1 MIPTIKEQIDLEKR
15 MVAFGINRYRTS
27 VDAADEGG
35 RSADTKHAQKL
46 IQSFLDPISKAIE
59 AYNAEGKVSVAGIGA
74 KYRVLLQRIEP
85 DKAAYFGLRA
95 ILNHFTKEEPLA
107 SLGIKIG
114 TMIEDEIKF
123 QKFHA
128 EHEDYYEAIIRDF
141 QNKGTKSYRHMHR
154 VLTNKANEQG
164 VEWNSWTP
172 AEKCAVGIKVVDL
185 ILENTDLIQ
194 KVDGAKRGKRKHKAN
209 IIIKPTDTCLDWVK
223 RFSHYAEM
231 LNPDRVPCII
241 EPDDWVSLTQ
251 GGYYSPQLRS
261 RTPLVKTKNRKHQ
274 AILEEANL
282 ETVMQAVN
290 QLQKTPW
297 QINTDVL
304 PVLKMA
310 WDHSIPLGLPQ
321 SEPML
326 IPTCPIPKTIKKSDM
341 TPHQREKFENW
352 KNEAR
357 IVHTLERERVS
368 KCFQVIRVLRL
379 ASEFSQYQQFWFV
392 HQCDFR
398 GRIYSTVS
406 GLSPQGTDFAKGL
419 LRFAEGKPLGKAG
432 EFWFKVHGANMY
444 GNDKLPYADRVKWID
459 DNREMLEQLASDP
472 LSYREA
478 WANADKP
485 WQFLAWC
492 LEYKGYLN
500 DGQNFVSYLP
510 IALDGSC
517 NGLQNFSAML
527 RDEVGGKATN
537 LLPTEAPLDIYA
549 EVSKVCTRR
558 LREIGSPEAL
568 TWLRLAATNDGN
580 LPRGVA
586 KRPVMTLPYG
596 STRQSCREYIY
607 KYMIEEQPDFFP
619 KDQRFHLSVFLTP
632 ILWASIN
639 EVVIAAR
646 EAMDWVQRCA
656 AQLGKEDHAT
666 QWMPPNGF
674 PVYQERYRTQSRQV
688 HTELAGHFRL
698 RLDYDTKEIDIQKQK
713 LGASP
718 NFVHSMDACHLMFT
732 VTRAMDK
739 GITAMACIHDDFG
752 THAADTPKLH
762 SCIRLAFLD
771 LYGEHDPLKDFKTLN
786 EKLSGL
792 SLPAM
797 PKKGTLDLSKIKE
810 ARYFFG

>member
-1 MIPTIKEQIDLEKR
+1 MTPTIKEQIDLEKR
-15 MVAFGINRYRTS
+15 MVAFGVNRYRTAVNS
-27 VDAADEGG
+27 AEEGG
-35 RSADTKHAQKL
+35 RAADTKHAQKL
-46 IQSFLDPISKAIE
+46 IQSFLDPVSKAIE
-59 AYNAEGKVSVAGIGA
+59 EYNAQKSPGQLA
-74 KYRVLLQRIEP
+74 KYRELLRMIEP

-123 QKFHA
+123 QKFHE
-128 EHEDYYEAIIRDF
+128 EHGDYYEAIIRDF
-141 QNKGTKSYRHMHR
+141 KNKGTKSYRHMHR
-154 VLTNKANEQG
+154 VLTHKANEQG
-164 VEWNSWTP
+164 VNWNSWST
-172 AEKCAVGIKVVDL
+172 AEKCAVGIKVIDM

-194 KVDGAKRGKRKHKAN
+194 KIDGAKRGRKKYKAN
-209 IIIKPTDTCLDWVK
+209 IIIKPTELCLDWVR

-241 EPDDWVSLTQ
+241 EPDPWVSLSQ
-251 GGYYSPQLRS
+251 GGYYSPQLRA

-290 QLQKTPW
+290 HLQKTPW

-304 PVLKMA
+304 PVMKQA
-310 WDHSIPLGLPQ
+310 WDQSIPLGLPQ

-326 IPTCPIPKTIKKSDM
+326 LPTCPVPKDVKKAAM
-341 TPHQREKFENW
+341 TPIQKEKFENW

-357 IVHTLERERVS
+357 IVHTMERERVS

-379 ASEFSQYQQFWFV
+379 ASEFQQYKQFWFV

-398 GRIYSTVS
+398 GRVYSTVS

-419 LRFAEGKPLGKAG
+419 LRFAEGKPLGKGG
-432 EFWFKVHGANMY
+432 EFWFKIHGANMF
-444 GNDKLPYADRVKWID
+444 GNDKLPYMERVKWVD
-459 DNREMLEQLASDP
+459 DNQEVLAQIASDP
-472 LSYREA
+472 LSYRES

-500 DGQNFVSYLP
+500 DRQNFVSYLP

-537 LLPTEAPLDIYA
+537 LLPANTPFDIYS
-549 EVSKVCTRR
+549 EVSRVCTRR
-558 LREIGSPEAL
+558 LNADGRPEAL
-568 TWLRLAATNDGN
+568 VWRRLAEKHGGV
-580 LPRGVA
+580 LPRGLS

-607 KYMIEEQPDFFP
+607 KFMVEDEPDFFN
-619 KDQRFHLSVFLTP
+619 KEERFKLSVFLTP
-632 ILWASIN
+632 ILWASIS

-646 EAMDWVQRCA
+646 EAMDWIQRCSA
-656 AQLGKEDHAT
+656 ILGKAEFGT
-666 QWMPPNGF
+666 QWLPPNGF

-688 HTELAGHFRL
+688 HTELQGHFRL
-698 RLDYDTKEIDIQKQK
+698 RLDYDTKEIDVQKQK

-718 NFVHSMDACHLMFT
+718 NFVHSMDACHMMFT
-732 VTRAMDK
+732 LLRAMDK
-739 GITAMACIHDDFG
+739 DITAMACIHDDFG

-771 LYGEHDPLKDFKTLN
+771 LYGENDPLSDFKDLN
-786 EKLSGL
+786 EEKSGII
-792 SLPAM
+792 LPPM
-797 PKKGTLDLSKIKE
+797 PRKGKLDLAKITE